1 MKRLLLFVLPLA
13 MGAVHAQENDTV
25 AKKDYGRIYGGFE
38 SNAQWYLN
46 DKGRGIAHPED
57 PVRSNNYLLVNYQI
71 GRFTL
76 INFWA
81 SWCAPCVEEMP
92 ALDRVS
98 HKFGEH
104 APIVIGIAMDDP
116 AHVRAFL
123 AAHPVHYLVLIGRMT
138 TLDTSVQLGD
148 VGQVLPYSVL
158 IGADGRISATHESPL
173 NDSQLDRWLKPEQ
186 GEH

>member
-1 MKRLLLFVLPLA
+1 MML
-13 MGAVHAQENDTV
+13 G
-25 AKKDYGRIYGGFE
+25 
-38 SNAQWYLN
+38 
-46 DKGRGIAHPED
+46 
-57 PVRSNNYLLVNYQI
+57 RSNWLILGLAVLAAAIGGYAERRGQPAVSDHASTSFVGQPMPAIDLPDLDGKLHRLSDYRGRRLV
-71 GRFTL
+71 L
-76 INFWA
+76 NFWA

-138 TLDTSVQLGD
+138 TPDTSVQLGD

-158 IGADGRISATHESPL
+158 IGADGRISATHEGPL
-173 NDSQLDRWLKPEQ
+173 DDSQLDRWLKPAQ